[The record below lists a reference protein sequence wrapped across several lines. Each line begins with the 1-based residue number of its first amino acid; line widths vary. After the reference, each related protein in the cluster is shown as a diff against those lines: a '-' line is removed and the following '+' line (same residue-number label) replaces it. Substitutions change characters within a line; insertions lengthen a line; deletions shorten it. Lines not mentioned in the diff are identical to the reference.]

1 MLTSRVFFILSRIS
15 LMLCK
20 SVNIVSSKRAQGI
33 MYGKVFFFFYG
44 LGFSTRKADRWQRT
58 WTQKYRASVACEGE
72 LEEAGRH

>member
-33 MYGKVFFFFYG
+33 MYGKVFFFMGWVFQQEKLTGGREHGHRNTG
-44 LGFSTRKADRWQRT
+44 LVLPVK
-58 WTQKYRASVACEGE
+58 VN
-72 LEEAGRH
+72 